1 MLQFSQL
8 EMPNSEVQHYFKNLK
23 KFTTSVRVGMVAMRR
38 KTERLD
44 VEIRQLK
51 PSELLGRPLN
61 EVEKKYAPK
70 VLYVAGSM
78 KIPLPAPRV
87 AVIGA
92 RNPSDEGIDAA
103 AEITKELVK
112 HEIVVVSG
120 LARGIDTVAHK
131 TAIENGGK
139 TIAVLGT
146 PLNRFYPPENE
157 RLQKLIMK
165 EHLAVSQYP
174 IGYITKPKHFV
185 FRNRTM
191 ALLSDASIIIEAGET
206 SGVISQGWETLRLGR
221 PLFLWRLLVK
231 RNLKWV
237 EEMIKYGAIVL
248 RDIDDLCYVI
258 EEVSPPL
265 EGTIQ
270 IEEIEIEGA

>member
-1 MLQFSQL
+1 
-8 EMPNSEVQHYFKNLK
+8 
-23 KFTTSVRVGMVAMRR
+23 MVAMRR
-38 KTERLD
+38 KTEKLD

-87 AVIGA
+87 AVIGT
-92 RNPSDEGIDAA
+92 RNPSDEGIKAA

-112 HEIVVVSG
+112 NKIVVVSG

-131 TAIENGGK
+131 TAIESGGK

-146 PLNRFYPPENE
+146 PLNRFYPPENKP
-157 RLQKLIMK
+157 LQKLIMK

-221 PLFLWRLLVK
+221 PLFLWKLLANRDLEWVK
-231 RNLKWV
+231 K
-237 EEMIKYGAIVL
+237 MIKYGAIVL
-248 RDIDDLCYVI
+248 RDIDDLRYVV
-258 EEVSPPL
+258 EEISPPL
-265 EGTIQ
+265 EGAIQ

>member
-1 MLQFSQL
+1 
-8 EMPNSEVQHYFKNLK
+8 
-23 KFTTSVRVGMVAMRR
+23 MVAMRR
-38 KTERLD
+38 KTEKLD

-87 AVIGA
+87 AVIGT
-92 RNPSDEGIDAA
+92 RNPSDEGIEAA

-112 HEIVVVSG
+112 HKIVVVSG

-131 TAIENGGK
+131 TAIESGGK

-146 PLNRFYPPENE
+146 PLNRFYPPENKP
-157 RLQKLIMK
+157 LQKLIMK

-221 PLFLWRLLVK
+221 PLFLWKLLANRDLEWVK
-231 RNLKWV
+231 K
-237 EEMIKYGAIVL
+237 MIKYGAIVL
-248 RDIDDLCYVI
+248 RDIDDLRYVV
-258 EEVSPPL
+258 EEISPPL
-265 EGTIQ
+265 EGAIQ